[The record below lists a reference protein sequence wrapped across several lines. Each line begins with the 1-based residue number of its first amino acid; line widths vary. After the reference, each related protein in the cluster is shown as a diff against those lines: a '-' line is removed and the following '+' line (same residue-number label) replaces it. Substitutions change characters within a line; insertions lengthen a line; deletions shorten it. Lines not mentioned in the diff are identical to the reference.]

1 VTNADY
7 RYMATEIRDVIP
19 LIVHPQAV
27 ADLRLLADR
36 YERLAQYLDGA
47 PVDKLPDTSLE
58 ASRRFNC

>member
-36 YERLAQYLDGA
+36 YERLAHYLDGR
-47 PVDKLPDTSLE
+47 PVDRLPDTSFE
-58 ASRRFNC
+58 ASGRFNC